1 MLDFDDCS
9 FCVELASDLFGKNF
23 SLVFVRMTLCTLVD
37 WLNYFVLL
45 SFVISLNSSK

>member
-1 MLDFDDCS
+1 MLDFDDWS

-23 SLVFVRMTLCTLVD
+23 SLVFVPMTLCALVD

-45 SFVISLNSSK
+45 SFLIAFNSSK